1 MLLRLYY
8 YDCMH
13 CQYHQHENS
22 KMGWQHICDK
32 GEKKMTSTISSNG
45 IIHTPRLTIEPFG
58 DQHPIEIVVNWLND
72 SEVVRYSDQR
82 HRTHTLE
89 SSLTYYKSFA
99 GSPNHYWAILADG
112 SMIGTITAY
121 VDEPNSVADV
131 GILVGDKTYWRCGYG
146 SEAFRA
152 VINWLITCLGVHKVT
167 AGTMA
172 DNMAMRSVMLKSG
185 MHEEGR
191 RECYY
196 ILDGRE
202 VDMIYATVFAVDW
215 DTEFRDKVKVD

>member
-1 MLLRLYY
+1 
-8 YDCMH
+8 
-13 CQYHQHENS
+13 
-22 KMGWQHICDK
+22 
-32 GEKKMTSTISSNG
+32 MTSTISSNE
-45 IIHTPRLTIEPFG
+45 IIRTPRLTIEPFG
-58 DQHPIEIVVNWLND
+58 DEHPIGILVGWLND

-89 SSLTYYKSFA
+89 SSQAYYKSFA
-99 GSPNHYWAILADG
+99 GSPNHYWAIMANT
-112 SMIGTITAY
+112 SMIGTLTAY

-131 GILVGDKTYWRCGYG
+131 GILVGDKRCWRGGYG

-152 VINWLITCLGVHKVT
+152 VVNWLITHRGMRKIT

-172 DNMAMRSVMLKSG
+172 ENMAMRGVMRKIG

-191 RECYY
+191 RERYY

-202 VDMIYATVFAVDW
+202 VDMVYATVFAEEW
-215 DTEFRDKVKVD
+215 DHISLQSGR